1 MKLFSFLVSFLL
13 FNGHS
18 FYYYD
23 SPSTLIGKFWIEN
36 NQIVFFLKNG
46 INTYDIDSNTISI
59 CELEYDYNMYENL
72 YVEKLKDNLYFFDK
86 EGGFVFKL
94 VNDKLFRIDNSYK
107 HRLHNGSL
115 NFNYNNIHYRFGG
128 YGFFERSRS
137 LVYFNDLNKEWELKS
152 NFEEYLKKGRSGF
165 TFHELSQNSLT
176 VFGGDTSSSNGYD
189 HDYSSEILKI
199 NLENNSIKILG
210 TLNDNFPKRFRNYIN
225 SPNYIYLLKSPSL
238 LYIYDRI
245 NKVFIK
251 KQIDFKPQ
259 LLIGIIQNKLF
270 YISNQT
276 YNPNEFFIQSI
287 SIKEILNNTD
297 DERLSIFNTLYFYPS
312 LTFFIALLLFILL
325 LSQNKSKREIILSEN
340 KIIDKDGIEILLNN
354 EQINFLNFLK
364 GENEKSNLEVLNF
377 FSNNHLNLGHQNR
390 LKNKFIKSINDIFM
404 SRTGIKIILIK
415 KNINDKR
422 STSYKLNL

>member
-1 MKLFSFLVSFLL
+1 
-13 FNGHS
+13 
-18 FYYYD
+18 
-23 SPSTLIGKFWIEN
+23 
-36 NQIVFFLKNG
+36 
-46 INTYDIDSNTISI
+46 
-59 CELEYDYNMYENL
+59 MYENL

-312 LTFFIALLLFILL
+312 LTFFYNFYYSFYYYLKINQKEKLF
-325 LSQNKSKREIILSEN
+325 
-340 KIIDKDGIEILLNN
+340 
-354 EQINFLNFLK
+354 
-364 GENEKSNLEVLNF
+364 
-377 FSNNHLNLGHQNR
+377 
-390 LKNKFIKSINDIFM
+390 
-404 SRTGIKIILIK
+404 
-415 KNINDKR
+415 
-422 STSYKLNL
+422 

>member
-13 FNGHS
+13 FNGLS
-18 FYYYD
+18 FDYYD
-23 SPSTLIGKFWIEN
+23 SPSSLIGKFWIEN

-46 INTYDIDSNTISI
+46 INTFDIDSNTISI

-115 NFNYNNIHYRFGG
+115 TFNYNNIHYRFGG
-128 YGFFERSRS
+128 YGFFERSKS

-152 NFEEYLKKGRSGF
+152 NFEESLKKGRSSF

-297 DERLSIFNTLYFYPS
+297 DEKLSIFNTLYFYPS

-340 KIIDKDGIEILLNN
+340 KIIDKDGIEILLNT

-377 FSNNHLNLGHQNR
+377 FSYNHLNLGHQNR